1 MAFKILEKHSKIL
14 VSDTNR
20 KTFHS
25 VWSTDICC
33 PSGTVLDR
41 GRGVEGRTKLV
52 TGEGHGR
59 ARPAMDFAFQID
71 A

>member
-14 VSDTNR
+14 VSDTNCEM
-20 KTFHS
+20 FHS

-52 TGEGHGR
+52 MGE
-59 ARPAMDFAFQID
+59 
-71 A
+71 